1 MIPLNNINIE
11 NGIEIVKQ
19 PSLTYKIKL
28 NRNKIEQYING
39 KEAVKQ
45 SIYKILMTQRYKY
58 LIYDW
63 NYGIEL
69 EDLFGK
75 PKTYVYAELQRR
87 IEDALSADDRIENVY
102 NFKFDETNNNDKTSV
117 YVEFSVSTIF
127 GKINIDWNLNIDET
141 QT

>member
-102 NFKFDETNNNDKTSV
+102 NFKFDEINNNDKTSV

>member
-75 PKTYVYAELQRR
+75 HKTYVYAELQRR

>member
-102 NFKFDETNNNDKTSV
+102 NFKFDKINNNDKTSV